1 MQFAVEGLMYYM
13 KKSYIAAFVLSIIIT
28 AQFTAEI
35 NAEAADKKNVSHIYS
50 KQEIIEK
57 LCSDNT
63 LTALSL
69 LTDGIS
75 DESKTAILP
84 KSYSLREEGIVTPVK
99 DQGNYGMCWSFAA
112 MNSIE
117 SSLVKEN
124 SDINLSEWIP
134 AYYTYCK
141 QFGFPLYD
149 KNDTIFNQGGM
160 YQYSSAMLA
169 AGIGAF
175 DEQYDK
181 WYYGDESILKNKKS
195 AEDVRSMRDYQIT
208 DIEYFSYWQ
217 DNDTILPYQ
226 IHAVQN
232 AVYNGHSLV
241 LSYAHFDE
249 CYYDKNASYFT
260 HKHYIEN
267 SDEFPLHSV
276 NIVGWDDNYSAEN
289 FLNKPDRD
297 GAWLC
302 KNSWGEDWG
311 DGGYF
316 WISYADPTIYDI
328 FYLDAE
334 SSEKYNDIHVYD
346 NYGATNFISSKKD
359 STTTCDYMANV
370 FTADEDC
377 FVTATMLS
385 TSNTDEKYDISV
397 YTGLSDPD
405 DPCSGTLCSTTSG
418 YLPNAGY
425 HTIDL
430 ETPAFVGAGDDYS
443 IVVKLSGDSG
453 YHIACEGYIDY
464 EIFYKDGSSKYVND
478 EMKDHVL
485 NDFEK
490 GQSFISS
497 DGINW
502 SDNYKNGTYEY
513 EKKCNDADTEKY
525 VYYEVI
531 TNNSIKSFTEPVDT
545 VTFSE
550 YADELPLGTDI
561 KLESPLG
568 AEIKYSINGEPYKTY
583 EKPIVFDGD
592 MTISAYINENNI
604 FEKKY
609 TQQKASL
616 SSVLMNKGSKN
627 KYIYETEKGSSQYV
641 EYVPVSEDSV
651 CLQLISTGN
660 ISVDGT
666 EMISG
671 EYYTISLNHG
681 INNINVSVSEE
692 GKTTGQYTLT
702 FIKSETIMGDVNMDG
717 VINTNDAKEVLNIY
731 ANNAA
736 NTPDN
741 KLKAQQ
747 YSNADV
753 NGDGKINIEDA
764 QLILKYYSET
774 AAGQKTKTSENK

>member
-1 MQFAVEGLMYYM
+1 MQFAAEGLMYYM
-13 KKSYIAAFVLSIIIT
+13 KKSYIAAFVFSMLIT
-28 AQFTAEI
+28 AQFAVEI
-35 NAEAADKKNVSHIYS
+35 NAEAADKKNISHVYN

-57 LCSDNT
+57 LCSDKS

-75 DESKTAILP
+75 DKSKTAILP
-84 KSYSLREEGIVTPVK
+84 KSYSLKEEGIVTPVK

-117 SSLVKEN
+117 SSLVKRN
-124 SDINLSEWIP
+124 PNIDLSEWIP

-141 QFGFPLYD
+141 QFGFPFYD
-149 KNDTIFNQGGM
+149 KNNTIFNQGGM
-160 YQYSSAMLA
+160 YKYSSAMLT

-181 WYYGDESILKNKKS
+181 WYYGDESILKSKRS
-195 AEDVRSMRDYQIT
+195 ADDVRAMRDYQVT

-217 DNDTILPYQ
+217 DNDVILPYQ
-226 IHAVQN
+226 IHAIQN

-241 LSYAHFDE
+241 LNYAHFDE
-249 CYYDKNASYFT
+249 CYYDKKASYFT
-260 HKHYIEN
+260 SNYCIEN
-267 SDEFPLHSV
+267 ANELPLHSV
-276 NIVGWDDNYSAEN
+276 NIIGWDDNYSSEN
-289 FLNKPDRD
+289 FLNKPERD

-316 WISYADPTIYDI
+316 WLSYADPTIYDI

-334 SSEKYNDIHVYD
+334 PSEKYKNIHIYD
-346 NYGATNFISSKKD
+346 NYGATNFISSEKN
-359 STTTCDYMANV
+359 STTTSDYMANV

-377 FVTATMLS
+377 FVTATMLN

-397 YTGLSDPD
+397 YTELSDPSN
-405 DPCSGTLCSTTSG
+405 PCSGKLCSTISG
-418 YLPNAGY
+418 FLPNAGY

-430 ETPAFVGAGDDYS
+430 EIPAFVSAGDSYS

-464 EIFYKDGSSKYVND
+464 EIFYKDGSSKYVSD
-478 EMKDHVL
+478 EMKNYIL

-502 SDNYKNGTYEY
+502 NDNYENGTYEY
-513 EKKCNDADTEKY
+513 EIKHNDSETEKY

-531 TNNSIKSFTEPVDT
+531 TNNSIKSFTEPVDA

-550 YADELPLGTDI
+550 YTDELPLGTNI
-561 KLESPLG
+561 KLES
-568 AEIKYSINGEPYKTY
+568 ASDKEIKYSINGNPYQTY
-583 EKPIVFDGD
+583 DSPIVFDGD
-592 MTISAYINENNI
+592 MVISAYTNENNI

-609 TQQKASL
+609 VQQKAVL
-616 SSVLMNKGSKN
+616 SSVLINNGIKN
-627 KYIYETEKGSSQYV
+627 KYIYETEKGSNQYT
-641 EYVPVSEDSV
+641 EYIPVNEDSV
-651 CLQLISTGN
+651 CLQLISTGD
-660 ISVDGT
+660 IYADGKKI
-666 EMISG
+666 ISG
-671 EYYTISLNHG
+671 EYYTISLNNG
-681 INNINVSVSEE
+681 VNNINVSVSEE
-692 GKTTGQYTLT
+692 GKITNQYTLT
-702 FIKSETIMGDVNMDG
+702 FIKVKTIMGDVNMDG
-717 VINTNDAKEVLNIY
+717 VINIDDAEEVLSIY
-731 ANNAA
+731 AENAVNSQNNKF
-736 NTPDN
+736 N
-741 KLKAQQ
+741 AQQ

-753 NGDGKINIEDA
+753 NGDGKIDIADA
-764 QLILKYYSET
+764 QLIFKYCSET
-774 AAGQKTKTSENK
+774 AAK